1 MEYSLSF
8 YPDKEIKDDVIIETI
23 NAFVKERIIGL
34 EKSNI
39 PFIHLLAEKKYNQIG
54 FFNIKEFSE
63 VEKLFYTQVII
74 DLSLSFCQK
83 ENVDLIPYSPIYI
96 NGKKK
101 YPTSDVNKIKNPN
114 FIYIDSFKTMLME
127 EKKKQPGI
135 IFNYLYSKEINRLKN
150 IYNLKF

>member
-8 YPDKEIKDDVIIETI
+8 YPDKKVKDDVIIETI
-23 NAFVKERIIGL
+23 NAFVKERIIRL

-39 PFIHLLAEKKYNQIG
+39 PFIHLLAEKKDEQIG
-54 FFNIKEFSE
+54 FFNIKDFSK

-83 ENVDLIPYSPIYI
+83 ENLDLIPYSPIYI

-101 YPTSDVNKIKNPN
+101 YPTSDINKIANQN
-114 FIYIDSFKTMLME
+114 FIYIDSFDTMLIE

-135 IFNYLYSKEINRLKN
+135 IFNYLYSKEINRLKD
-150 IYNLKF
+150 IYNLKS